1 MDSVTSF
8 NLIRSPHASVRL
20 AAARDWLASA
30 VGGSREILVLA
41 AHPDS
46 ADDLVRS
53 VAAGRGALAGV
64 HRLTPNRLIA
74 ILAADQMAA
83 AGLAPAT
90 TLATEAV
97 AARAVFQLK
106 PTGRLAWFEPV
117 LDRPGFPRALARSL
131 AELRLNRI
139 TAPALEKLDRIGPPL
154 AALLTQL
161 ETELAAANLADR
173 AAIINMA
180 LDAIAGPGYR
190 YARLPLAL
198 IDLPVESALESD
210 LIVALAAQAS
220 TVLATVPDGD
230 DRPAEAFARIFDR
243 SPKEPPAAYEPPPPE
258 APALTRLQCYLFAG
272 TQPPAAI
279 LDDSVTLESAT
290 GEMQECVAIARRIH
304 AESARGIRFDRIAV
318 VLHSPGRY
326 IAHLEESLDRAGI
339 PACFVRG
346 ASRPEPGGR
355 ALLTLLACAAENL
368 SARRFAEFLSL
379 AQLRDPEAPVPAP
392 DASPVFVASDDELGA
407 LMQADSAEPLDSAS
421 TAADPVPI
429 VDVSARAPWRW
440 EKLLV
445 DAAVIGSRDRWDRRL
460 AGLEAELR
468 LQRSEAAAESGEAR
482 AAALDRQ
489 LLDLKHLRA
498 LALPVIDALASRP
511 QTATWA
517 EWLTYLRDLSAQFI
531 RDRDPVLAV
540 LAELVPMGP
549 VGPITLDEVRIVLAE
564 RLGNLERPRP
574 RRRYGAVFVATPA
587 QMRGMEFDVTIVPGL
602 VERVFPRKLIE
613 DPLLPDSARR
623 ELDPS
628 LPLQADRTA
637 AERLALRLALGAA
650 RDRVALSYP
659 RVDLDQGRPRVPS
672 FYALEILRAAEGHLP
687 GFDELARRAAGDRP
701 SRLGWPVPL
710 DPNDAID
717 DAEFDLAVLD
727 KLLDANPDTT
737 VGAAH
742 YLLDANPHLGRAL
755 RARARRWLRRWTPND
770 GLVDPSPSER
780 AALARH
786 QLAARSY
793 SPTALQNF
801 ASCPYRFF
809 LQAIHRLEPREEP
822 EAIEVIDPLTRGAL
836 FHEVQFE
843 LLTELR
849 ANGQLPVT
857 ETSLAHTHTC
867 LDRIL
872 DKVADGYHDD
882 LAPAIERVWIDG
894 IDSIR
899 ADLREWV
906 RRMATDADGWRPD
919 RFELAF
925 GLRDRDQ
932 ADPASTPDP
941 IALSIGLT
949 VRGSIDLV
957 ERGINGALRVTD
969 HKTGRVRAAKNV
981 VIGGGKTLQPLIYA
995 LAVEQILAA
1004 PVAYGR
1010 LYYCTATGGYEDR
1023 VVAIDDAARTAGTE
1037 FATVLKQ
1044 ALTDGFLPAAPDKR
1058 ECQYCDYR
1066 RVCGPYE
1073 EIRVRHKLDHADKV
1087 AERLAPLTN
1096 LRTLP

>member
-1 MDSVTSF
+1 
-8 NLIRSPHASVRL
+8 
-20 AAARDWLASA
+20 
-30 VGGSREILVLA
+30 
-41 AHPDS
+41 
-46 ADDLVRS
+46 
-53 VAAGRGALAGV
+53 
-64 HRLTPNRLIA
+64 
-74 ILAADQMAA
+74 
-83 AGLAPAT
+83 
-90 TLATEAV
+90 
-97 AARAVFQLK
+97 
-106 PTGRLAWFEPV
+106 
-117 LDRPGFPRALARSL
+117 
-131 AELRLNRI
+131 
-139 TAPALEKLDRIGPPL
+139 
-154 AALLTQL
+154 
-161 ETELAAANLADR
+161 
-173 AAIINMA
+173 
-180 LDAIAGPGYR
+180 
-190 YARLPLAL
+190 
-198 IDLPVESALESD
+198 
-210 LIVALAAQAS
+210 
-220 TVLATVPDGD
+220 
-230 DRPAEAFARIFDR
+230 
-243 SPKEPPAAYEPPPPE
+243 
-258 APALTRLQCYLFAG
+258 
-272 TQPPAAI
+272 
-279 LDDSVTLESAT
+279 
-290 GEMQECVAIARRIH
+290 
-304 AESARGIRFDRIAV
+304 
-318 VLHSPGRY
+318 
-326 IAHLEESLDRAGI
+326 
-339 PACFVRG
+339 
-346 ASRPEPGGR
+346 
-355 ALLTLLACAAENL
+355 
-368 SARRFAEFLSL
+368 
-379 AQLRDPEAPVPAP
+379 
-392 DASPVFVASDDELGA
+392 
-407 LMQADSAEPLDSAS
+407 
-421 TAADPVPI
+421 
-429 VDVSARAPWRW
+429 
-440 EKLLV
+440 
-445 DAAVIGSRDRWDRRL
+445 AAVIGSRERWDRRL
-460 AGLEAELR
+460 AGLEAQLR

-489 LLDLKHLRA
+489 LLDLTHLRA
-498 LALPVIDALASRP
+498 LALPVIDALAERP
-511 QTATWA
+511 RQATWG
-517 EWLTYLRDLSAQFI
+517 EWLAYLHDLTARFI

-540 LAELVPMGP
+540 LAELAPMAP
-549 VGPITLDEVRIVLAE
+549 VGPITLNEVRIVLAE

-623 ELDPS
+623 QLDS
-628 LPLQADRTA
+628 ALPLQADRTA
-637 AERLALRLALGAA
+637 AERLALRLAIGAA
-650 RDRVALSYP
+650 RDLVALSYP

-672 FYALEILRAAEGHLP
+672 FYALEVLRAAEGHLP

-701 SRLGWPVPL
+701 SRLGWPVPSN
-710 DPNDAID
+710 PSDAID

-843 LLTELR
+843 LLSELR
-849 ANGQLPVT
+849 TDGQLPVT
-857 ETSLAHTHTC
+857 EASLVKAHAC

-872 DKVADGYHDD
+872 DQVAESYRDD

-906 RRMATDADGWRPD
+906 RRMATDPSGWRPD

-925 GLRDRDQ
+925 GLRDRAH
-932 ADPASTPDP
+932 ADPASTADP

-957 ERGINGALRVTD
+957 ESGINGALRVTD

-995 LAVEQILAA
+995 LAVEQMLRS
-1004 PVAYGR
+1004 PVAFGR

-1023 VVAIDDAARTAGTE
+1023 VVAIDDTARKAGVDFTA
-1037 FATVLKQ
+1037 VLKQ
-1044 ALTDGFLPAAPDKR
+1044 ALTDGFLPAAPDQR
-1058 ECQYCDYR
+1058 ECLYCDYR

-1073 EIRVRHKLDHADKV
+1073 EMRVRHKVEAKQVAD
-1087 AERLAPLTN
+1087 RLAGLTN
-1096 LRTLP
+1096 LRIQP

>member
-1 MDSVTSF
+1 M
-8 NLIRSPHASVRL
+8 RL
-20 AAARDWLASA
+20 AAAREWLTSA
-30 VGGSREILVLA
+30 ADGSREILLLA

-46 ADDLVRS
+46 ADDLVRNI
-53 VAAGRGALAGV
+53 AATRGALAGV

-83 AGLAPAT
+83 MGLAPAT
-90 TLATEAV
+90 SLATEAV

-106 PTGRLAWFEPV
+106 RTGRLAWFEPV

-131 AELRLNRI
+131 GELRLNRI
-139 TAPALEKLDRIGPPL
+139 SATALEKLDRIGPPL
-154 AALLTQL
+154 AALLAQF
-161 ETELAAANLADR
+161 EAELAAANLADR
-173 AAIINMA
+173 AAIVTMA
-180 LDAIAGPGYR
+180 LAAIAAPDYR
-190 YARLPLAL
+190 LGQLPLAL
-198 IDLPVESALESD
+198 IDLPIETALEAD
-210 LIVALAAQAS
+210 LIAALAAQAS
-220 TVLATVPDGD
+220 SSIATVPDGD
-230 DRPAEAFARIFDR
+230 DRAAEALARIFGDSTVDDFAEHDAL
-243 SPKEPPAAYEPPPPE
+243 SPDS
-258 APALTRLQCYLFAG
+258 PALIRLQHYLFAG
-272 TQPPAAI
+272 TQPPAAT
-279 LDDSVTLESAT
+279 LDESVTLESAT

-304 AESARGIRFDRIAV
+304 AESTRGIPFDRIAV

-326 IAHLEESLDRAGI
+326 VAHLEEALDRAGI

-379 AQLRDPEAPVPAP
+379 AQLRDPDAPAP
-392 DASPVFVASDDELGA
+392 PPDATAFVPPNDELGA
-407 LMQADSAEPLDSAS
+407 LTQADAAEPVESAS
-421 TAADPVPI
+421 TEADPVPV
-429 VDVSARAPWRW
+429 VDVSAHAPWRW

-460 AGLEAELR
+460 AGLETQLR
-468 LQRSEAAAESGEAR
+468 LQRAEAAAESGEAR

-489 LLDLKHLRA
+489 LLDLAHLRA

-511 QTATWA
+511 PSATWA
-517 EWLTYLRDLSAQFI
+517 TWLEYLRDLTARFV

-540 LAELVPMGP
+540 LAELAPMGP
-549 VGPITLDEVRIVLAE
+549 VGPITLDEVRIVLGE

-623 ELDPS
+623 QLDHS

-637 AERLALRLALGAA
+637 AERLALRLTLGSA

-672 FYALEILRAAEGHLP
+672 FYALEVLRAAEGRLP

-710 DPNDAID
+710 NPTDAID

-770 GLVDPSPSER
+770 GLVDPSASER
-780 AALARH
+780 AALDRH

-849 ANGQLPVT
+849 ASGQLPVT
-857 ETSLAHTHTC
+857 EASLANAHTC
-867 LDRIL
+867 LDRLL
-872 DKVADGYHDD
+872 DKVALKYHDD

-906 RRMATDADGWRPD
+906 RRMATDPDGWRPD

-941 IALSIGLT
+941 IVLSIGLT

-957 ERGINGALRVTD
+957 ERGIDGALRVTD

-995 LAVEQILAA
+995 LAVERILASS
-1004 PVAYGR
+1004 VTFGR
-1010 LYYCTATGGYEDR
+1010 LYYCTAAGGYEDR
-1023 VVAIDDAARTAGTE
+1023 VVTIDDVARKAGSDFTA
-1037 FATVLKQ
+1037 VLKQ
-1044 ALTDGFLPAAPDKR
+1044 ALTDGFLPAAPDQR
-1058 ECQYCDYR
+1058 ECLYCDYR

-1073 EIRVRHKLDHADKV
+1073 EMRVRHKVEAKQVAD
-1087 AERLAPLTN
+1087 RLSGLTE
-1096 LRTLP
+1096 LRSKP

>member
-1 MDSVTSF
+1 MDSANQF
-8 NLIRSPHASVRL
+8 NLIRSPQAAVRL
-20 AAARDWLASA
+20 AATRQWLTSAAEAS
-30 VGGSREILVLA
+30 SEILLLA

-53 VAAGRGALAGV
+53 VAAARGALAGV

-74 ILAADQMAA
+74 LLAADQMAA
-83 AGLAPAT
+83 SGLAPAT

-106 PTGRLAWFEPV
+106 PTGRLAWFEPI
-117 LDRPGFPRALARSL
+117 LGRPGFPRALARSF

-139 TAPALEKLDRIGPPL
+139 TATKLEKLDRVGPPL
-154 AALLTQL
+154 AALLTQF
-161 ETELAAANLADR
+161 EAELATAHLADR
-173 AAIINMA
+173 AAIIVMA
-180 LDAIAGPGYR
+180 LAAIAAPDYR
-190 YARLPLAL
+190 FARLPLAL
-198 IDLPVESALESD
+198 IDLPIASALEAD
-210 LIVALAAQAS
+210 LIATLAVQAS
-220 TVLATVPDGD
+220 SVLATVPDGD
-230 DRPAEAFARIFDR
+230 DRTAEALAQIFTDSSTSD
-243 SPKEPPAAYEPPPPE
+243 SPGAGAPALD
-258 APALTRLQCYLFAG
+258 APALTRLQHYLFAE
-272 TQPPAAI
+272 TQPPVAT
-279 LDDSVTLESAT
+279 LDESVTLESAT

-304 AESARGIRFDRIAV
+304 AESGRGIPFDRIAV

-326 IAHLEESLDRAGI
+326 IAHLEEALERAGI
-339 PACFVRG
+339 PACIRG

-355 ALLTLLACAAENL
+355 ALLTLLACASENL
-368 SARRFAEFLSL
+368 SARRFAEFLAL
-379 AQLRDPEAPVPAP
+379 AQLRDPDAPTPPEAIQAFVAP
-392 DASPVFVASDDELGA
+392 DNELGA
-407 LMQADSAEPLDSAS
+407 LTQGDAVEFDSAAPD
-421 TAADPVPI
+421 ADPVPV
-429 VDVSARAPWRW
+429 VDASARAPWRW

-445 DAAVIGSRDRWDRRL
+445 DAAVIGSRERWDRRL
-460 AGLEAELR
+460 AGLEAQLC

-489 LLDLKHLRA
+489 LLDLAHLRA

-511 QTATWA
+511 LTATWA
-517 EWLTYLRDLSAQFI
+517 EWLKYLRDLTAQFI

-540 LAELVPMGP
+540 LAELAPMDP
-549 VGPITLDEVRIVLAE
+549 VGPITLDEVRIVLSE

-587 QMRGMEFDVTIVPGL
+587 QMRGMEFDVTVVPGL

-623 ELDPS
+623 QLDPA

-637 AERLALRLALGAA
+637 AERLALRLAIGAA
-650 RDRVALSYP
+650 RDRAALSYP

-672 FYALEILRAAEGHLP
+672 FYALEVLRAAEGYLP
-687 GFDELARRAAGDRP
+687 GFDELARRATGERP

-710 DPNDAID
+710 NPSDAID

-770 GLVDPSPSER
+770 GLVDPSSSEL

-786 QLAARSY
+786 QVAARSY

-849 ANGQLPVT
+849 ANSQLPVT
-857 ETSLAHTHTC
+857 EASLANAHTC
-867 LDRIL
+867 VDRIL
-872 DKVADGYHDD
+872 DKVALKYHDD

-906 RRMATDADGWRPD
+906 RRMATDADGWCPD

-932 ADPASTPDP
+932 ADPASSPDA
-941 IALSIGLT
+941 IALNIGLT

-957 ERGINGALRVTD
+957 EHGSDGSLRVTD

-995 LAVEQILAA
+995 LAVERMLGAR
-1004 PVAYGR
+1004 VKYGR
-1010 LYYCTATGGYEDR
+1010 LYYCTAAGGYEDR
-1023 VVAIDDAARTAGTE
+1023 VVEINERARTAGAE
-1037 FATVLKQ
+1037 FAAVLKQ
-1044 ALTDGFLPAAPDKR
+1044 ALADGFLPAAPGER
-1058 ECQYCDYR
+1058 ECLYCDYR

-1073 EIRVRHKLDHADKV
+1073 EMRVEHKLK
-1087 AERLAPLTN
+1087 AELVERRLASLTR
-1096 LRTLP
+1096 LRTQP

>member
-1 MDSVTSF
+1 MDSVSF
-8 NLIRSPHASVRL
+8 NLIRSPRASVRL
-20 AAARDWLASA
+20 AAAREWLAPA
-30 VGGSREILVLA
+30 AGGSREILVLA

-53 VAAGRGALAGV
+53 FAAGCGALAGV

-83 AGLAPAT
+83 AGFAPAT

-106 PTGRLAWFEPV
+106 PSGRLVWFEPV

-131 AELRLNRI
+131 TELRLNRI
-139 TAPALEKLDRIGPPL
+139 SATALEKLDRIGSAL
-154 AALLTQL
+154 AALLRQF
-161 ETELAAANLADR
+161 EAELTAAKLADR
-173 AAIINMA
+173 AAVITMA
-180 LDAIAGPGYR
+180 LAAIAAPDYR
-190 YARLPLAL
+190 FARLPLAL
-198 IDLPVESALESD
+198 IDLPVESALEAD
-210 LIVALAAQAS
+210 LINVLTVKAS
-220 TVLATVPDGD
+220 SVLATIPEGD
-230 DRPAEAFARIFDR
+230 DRAAEAFARIFDR
-243 SPKEPPAAYEPPPPE
+243 SLAESPLASEPPPTE
-258 APALTRLQCYLFAG
+258 ASAITRLQNYLFAG
-272 TQPPAAI
+272 TQPPIAS

-326 IAHLEESLDRAGI
+326 VAHLEEALDRAGI

-379 AQLRDPEAPVPAP
+379 AQLRDPDAPALAT
-392 DASPVFVASDDELGA
+392 DASSTFVASDDELAA
-407 LMQADSAEPLDSAS
+407 LAEADSAAPLDSDSAE
-421 TAADPVPI
+421 ADPVPI
-429 VDVSARAPWRW
+429 VDISAPAPWRW

-445 DAAVIGSRDRWDRRL
+445 DAAVIGSRERWDRRL
-460 AGLEAELR
+460 DGLEAQLR
-468 LQRSEAAAESGEAR
+468 LQRSEAAAESGETR

-489 LLDLKHLRA
+489 LLDLMHLRS

-517 EWLTYLRDLSAQFI
+517 EWLAWLHDLSAQFI

-540 LAELVPMGP
+540 LAELAPMGP
-549 VGPITLDEVRIVLAE
+549 VGPITLDEVRIVLVE

-574 RRRYGAVFVATPA
+574 RRRYGAVFVATPT
-587 QMRGMEFDVTIVPGL
+587 QMRGMEFDVTIIPGL

-623 ELDPS
+623 QFDPP

-637 AERLALRLALGAA
+637 AERLALRLAIGAA

-701 SRLGWPVPL
+701 SRLGWPVPIN
-710 DPNDAID
+710 PNDAID

-737 VGAAH
+737 IGAAH

-770 GLVDPSPSER
+770 GLVDPSASEL

-809 LQAIHRLEPREEP
+809 LQAIYRLEPREEP

-849 ANGQLPVT
+849 AAGQLPVT
-857 ETSLAHTHTC
+857 EASLAHAHTC

-872 DKVADGYHDD
+872 DKIAAGYHDD

-906 RRMATDADGWRPD
+906 RRMATDSDGWRPD

-932 ADPASTPDP
+932 ADPASTPEP

-957 ERGINGALRVTD
+957 ETSDGGGLRVTD

-1023 VVAIDDAARTAGTE
+1023 VVAIDDVARAAGTE
-1037 FATVLKQ
+1037 FTTVLKQ
-1044 ALTDGFLPAAPDKR
+1044 ALSDGFLPAAPDQR
-1058 ECQYCDYR
+1058 ECLYCDYR

-1073 EIRVRHKLDHADKV
+1073 EMRVNYKLEAKQVSD
-1087 AERLAPLTN
+1087 RLSPITD
-1096 LRTLP
+1096 LRSKP